1 MSSLIENGNNAAKQ
15 TKKRNNMD
23 SVFKMV
29 NGFVSSLVSV
39 FMGLIPLAILWF
51 VLTGTSV
58 LGFDVVAN
66 ITTLLNTFLNGGF
79 IGLVALVMIASFF
92 TDRK

>member
-1 MSSLIENGNNAAKQ
+1 MEN
-15 TKKRNNMD
+15 
-23 SVFKMV
+23 VFNMV
-29 NGFVSSLVSV
+29 NGFVSELGKV

-66 ITTLLNTFLNGGF
+66 LNALVDSLVNGGF
-79 IGLVALVMIASFF
+79 IGLIVLVILMSFF
-92 TDRK
+92 TNK

>member
-1 MSSLIENGNNAAKQ
+1 MKN
-15 TKKRNNMD
+15 
-23 SVFKMV
+23 VFNMV
-29 NGFVSSLVSV
+29 NDFVKGLSGV
-39 FMGLIPLAILWF
+39 FMGIVPLAILWF

-58 LGFDVVAN
+58 LGFDVVGN
-66 ITTLLNTFLNGGF
+66 ITTLLGTFLNGGF

>member
-15 TKKRNNMD
+15 TKGEQNMD

-29 NGFVSSLVSV
+29 NGFVSSLVGV

-66 ITTLLNTFLNGGF
+66 MTTLLDTLVSGGF
-79 IGLVALVMIASFF
+79 IGLVVLVILCSFF
-92 TDRK
+92 TK

>member
-1 MSSLIENGNNAAKQ
+1 MEN
-15 TKKRNNMD
+15 
-23 SVFKMV
+23 VFNMV
-29 NGFVSSLVSV
+29 NGFVSELGKV

-66 ITTLLNTFLNGGF
+66 LNTLVDSLVNGGF
-79 IGLVALVMIASFF
+79 VGLIVLVILMSFF
-92 TDRK
+92 TNK

>member
-15 TKKRNNMD
+15 TKGEQNMD

-29 NGFVSSLVSV
+29 NGFVSSLVGV

-58 LGFDVVAN
+58 LGFDIVAN
-66 ITTLLNTFLNGGF
+66 MTSLLTSLTNGGF
-79 IGLVALVMIASFF
+79 IGLVVLVILCSFF
-92 TDRK
+92 TNK

>member
-1 MSSLIENGNNAAKQ
+1 
-15 TKKRNNMD
+15 MD
-23 SVFKMV
+23 NVFNMV
-29 NGFVSSLVSV
+29 NGFIGGLGKV

-66 ITTLLNTFLNGGF
+66 MTTLIDTLVNGGF
-79 IGLVALVMIASFF
+79 IGLIVLVILMSFF
-92 TDRK
+92 TNK

>member
-15 TKKRNNMD
+15 TKGEQNMD

-29 NGFVSSLVSV
+29 NGFVSSLVGV

-51 VLTGTSV
+51 VLTGTTV

-66 ITTLLNTFLNGGF
+66 MTSLLTSLTNGGF
-79 IGLVALVMIASFF
+79 IGLVVLVILCSFF
-92 TDRK
+92 TNK

>member
-1 MSSLIENGNNAAKQ
+1 MKN
-15 TKKRNNMD
+15 
-23 SVFKMV
+23 VFSMV
-29 NGFVSSLVSV
+29 NEFVSGLGAV

-66 ITTLLNTFLNGGF
+66 MTTLLGTLANGGF
-79 IGLVALVMIASFF
+79 IGLVVLVILASFF
-92 TDRK
+92 QK